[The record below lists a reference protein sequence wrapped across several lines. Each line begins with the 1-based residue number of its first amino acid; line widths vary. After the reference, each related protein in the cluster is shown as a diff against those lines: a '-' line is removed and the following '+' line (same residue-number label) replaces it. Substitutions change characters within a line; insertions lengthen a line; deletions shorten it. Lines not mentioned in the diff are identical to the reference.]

1 MNTDRGL
8 IITLIN
14 RHAPGEI
21 RGWHDGSRAGFSTD
35 PRRAK
40 LFQTRAEACLALEE
54 LRLRFPQQALYVRPQ
69 AEPWTK
75 VITWAFAAGLVLAS
89 LAGCSHQPLS
99 ATDCGR
105 HATGGSGLLGLMAAA
120 GAFDRD
126 AGPECSLSGYVAASQ
141 TPNYIPSND
150 VWIPAIPAM
159 PPNQTPEASDLL
171 PTIFV
176 PQRGSGTLVGVG
188 GSGAGQVM
196 VPAGSGTYMAMP

>member
-1 MNTDRGL
+1 MPQSL
-8 IITLIN
+8 IITLTS
-14 RHAPGEI
+14 RHDPREVLGF
-21 RGWHDGSRAGFSTD
+21 HDGSQAGFTTD
-35 PRRAK
+35 PGRAK
-40 LFQTRAEACLALEE
+40 PFQTHTEACLALEE

-69 AEPWTK
+69 AQPRTK
-75 VITWAFAAGLVLAS
+75 ALAWGFAAGLFLAS

-159 PPNQTPEASDLL
+159 PPNPTPEASEIL
-171 PTIFV
+171 PTLFV
-176 PQRGSGTLVGVG
+176 PGGSRTLVGIGGSGT
-188 GSGAGQVM
+188 GQLM